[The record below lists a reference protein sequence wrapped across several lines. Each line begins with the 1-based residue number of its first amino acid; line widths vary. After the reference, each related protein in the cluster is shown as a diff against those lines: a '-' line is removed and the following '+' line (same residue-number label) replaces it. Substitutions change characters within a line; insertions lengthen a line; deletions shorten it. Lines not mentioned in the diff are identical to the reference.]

1 MFNLFRKKPDTL
13 VEHRF
18 KKLLISLPSNWEY
31 SMEEGDQQACFDPK
45 SQSTLRINIVE
56 AIPPHLETEE
66 KSIALLTDGQPYT
79 TTLNGCLLTS
89 PVSKDH
95 IEDGNHITLIT
106 WRLINIAGEKKIL
119 AILTYTVLSEEK
131 DSVKEKGILDLIE
144 NTLNNAGLIY

>member
-1 MFNLFRKKPDTL
+1 
-13 VEHRF
+13 
-18 KKLLISLPSNWEY
+18 
-31 SMEEGDQQACFDPK
+31 MEEGDQQACFDPK

-144 NTLNNAGLIY
+144 NTLNNAELIY